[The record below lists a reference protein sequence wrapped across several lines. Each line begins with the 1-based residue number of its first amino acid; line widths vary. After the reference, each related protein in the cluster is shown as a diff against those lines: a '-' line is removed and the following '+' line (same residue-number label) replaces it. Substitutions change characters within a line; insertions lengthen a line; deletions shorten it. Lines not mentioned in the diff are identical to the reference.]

1 MDHLRVALAFLALA
15 VPSVLFALN
24 AYVSYRERGIVE
36 PFDIPAAIAFLAYWI
51 VALVLIVGALPLVR
65 RPPTT

>member
-1 MDHLRVALAFLALA
+1 MDRLRVALAFLALA

-51 VALVLIVGALPLVR
+51 VALVLIVGALPLVG